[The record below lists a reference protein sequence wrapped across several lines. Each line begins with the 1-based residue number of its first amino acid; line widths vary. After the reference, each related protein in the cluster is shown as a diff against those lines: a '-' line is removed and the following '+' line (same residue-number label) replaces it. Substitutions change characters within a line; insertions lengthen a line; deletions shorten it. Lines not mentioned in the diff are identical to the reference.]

1 MNLDTVFRKVLMH
14 SFLSFTRISNS
25 KGTRE
30 VVCKRSALRSV
41 CSEFVLLFSL
51 MHEYNLIGNIRP
63 LIL

>member
-14 SFLSFTRISNS
+14 SLSFTRISNS